1 MSESLRYNYVMPD
14 SPDDSSP
21 PRLLSR
27 LDPPAVAV
35 INADGAAPAVLIC
48 DHGGNAVPLK
58 LADLGLDPAARS
70 RHIAWDIGI
79 AAVGRAL
86 AARLDAPLV
95 LPAYSRLVIDLNRD
109 PEDPTAIC
117 VISDRTVVPGNR
129 HLSEPDRASRI
140 AEIFSPYH
148 EAVAQ
153 RLDAHVTQGRRPM
166 LISLH
171 SFTPVIAG
179 WGHERH
185 ERPWHI
191 GVLFDRDERLARPLL
206 AALRARGDLVVG
218 ENQPYSAR
226 NGHGFSLA
234 HHGEARGL
242 PHVELEIRQDL
253 IADPTG
259 AARLAGIIAETLTPL
274 LGAE

>member
-1 MSESLRYNYVMPD
+1 MSDSSVESL
-14 SPDDSSP
+14 P
-21 PRLLSR
+21 PRLLSPT
-27 LDPPAVAV
+27 DPPALAV
-35 INADGAAPAVLIC
+35 INTDGAAPAVLIC
-48 DHGGNAVPLK
+48 DHGGNAVPSR
-58 LADLGLDPAARS
+58 LADLGLDRAARD

-79 AAVGRAL
+79 AEVGRGL
-86 AARLDAPLV
+86 AQRLDAPLV

-117 VISDRTVVPGNR
+117 VISDRSVVPGNR
-129 HLSEPDRASRI
+129 NLTASDRASRI
-140 AEIFSPYH
+140 AEIFLPYH
-148 EAVAQ
+148 DAVA
-153 RLDAHVTQGRRPM
+153 RRIDGHVAQGRRPV

-191 GVLFDRDERLARPLL
+191 GVLFDRDESLAQPLL

-234 HHGEARGL
+234 HHGESRGL
-242 PHVELEIRQDL
+242 PHVEVEIRQDL
-253 IADPTG
+253 IADAAG
-259 AARLAGIIAETLTPL
+259 AARLAGILAETLTPL
-274 LGAE
+274 LGPG